1 MSKIKKKQF
10 ELVSNDSNVISLIE
24 NLKANQSLYKKI
36 INTLLSLGIFD
47 KSINCNFY
55 EINKDEEQGYIKL
68 WCEDIDGN
76 IYIFCPKSNIKQD
89 LNIVQKISNDSEKK
103 YDVTL
108 FKKFDITN
116 SNVELMR
123 TESAFNFKFG
133 RLITDTTTFYN
144 LFLSDNICHQ
154 LQLNGNETPIDIKV
168 LLSQLNKLENMP
180 TLKEYI
186 EVFDN
191 VLSTNNIQY
200 ETISMA
206 SYKNF
211 KNLGS
216 LTIINEESKQKRLT
230 KHKDS

>member
-1 MSKIKKKQF
+1 
-10 ELVSNDSNVISLIE
+10 
-24 NLKANQSLYKKI
+24 
-36 INTLLSLGIFD
+36 
-47 KSINCNFY
+47 
-55 EINKDEEQGYIKL
+55 
-68 WCEDIDGN
+68 
-76 IYIFCPKSNIKQD
+76 
-89 LNIVQKISNDSEKK
+89 
-103 YDVTL
+103 
-108 FKKFDITN
+108 
-116 SNVELMR
+116 MR
-123 TESAFNFKFG
+123 TESVFNFKFG